1 MTFDVQSNLVPDL
14 LRLPSSFKK
23 VPDSTEAPP
32 TDSRRY
38 TVAGEGLEG
47 GPTTS
52 FNSDYVPLRL
62 FWPLIQSPKSKMCSC
77 RIVPVTQFSNV
88 RVNTTS
94 TVTSPIRAAAVS
106 HRETLIC
113 WGCSASPSNGI
124 SRLAS
129 KKHPACLYFQ
139 FHFILL
145 SVIFCSFTDSTPQ
158 PRWADTRSFYWTRA
172 KRFASGCN
180 ECPSIRCPRCFLIV
194 VGNRLLF
201 TELAELPLK
210 FYKWCISF
218 IAQYSVLLKDSP
230 VTTSH

>member
-94 TVTSPIRAAAVS
+94 TDGGGDLTNQSCSCESPWNPDLLR
-106 HRETLIC
+106 
-113 WGCSASPSNGI
+113 
-124 SRLAS
+124 
-129 KKHPACLYFQ
+129 
-139 FHFILL
+139 LL
-145 SVIFCSFTDSTPQ
+145 SVAFKWDQ
-158 PRWADTRSFYWTRA
+158 QTRLKKASSMLVFSVSFYSAFSHILLIYWLDSSA
-172 KRFASGCN
+172 PLSG
-180 ECPSIRCPRCFLIV
+180 
-194 VGNRLLF
+194 
-201 TELAELPLK
+201 
-210 FYKWCISF
+210 
-218 IAQYSVLLKDSP
+218 YSLVLLNESKTIC
-230 VTTSH
+230 VRM